1 MSNPGYL
8 PDWHV
13 DIQAMF
19 TKRDI
24 FFFFFSDEQ
33 WAWGEEE
40 AYKLSA

>member
-24 FFFFFSDEQ
+24 FVFFFFRMSS
-33 WAWGEEE
+33 GRGGG
-40 AYKLSA
+40 KKPTN